1 MKLTSIRARGAA
13 LAFAAAALGIGLSS
27 TGLAQNASSSVGR
40 QRQVQF
46 SVKLSFRT
54 ATPNI
59 GLHITRDP
67 GNVDRIKGAVA
78 FEVQTNAAGNFSV
91 PLAAGTYRLRINA
104 DQLQGVING
113 IARRDRSIRP
123 NSTVVVL
130 RFSPQIKVTAPGQQP
145 IAPSTYV
152 VSNGPQEFALTIPAG
167 GGAVSGQLGLYDVQF
182 ESGAAAPQ
190 PARGASPG
198 GSRGENAFS
207 IDHADRLFGNYAGIM
222 TPDANGPTGPTTQRI
237 KFDLP
242 RGSFGGDAAT
252 APGGTSSQRA
262 IKVTTP

>member
-1 MKLTSIRARGAA
+1 M
-13 LAFAAAALGIGLSS
+13 AALGIGLSS
-27 TGLAQNASSSVGR
+27 TGLAQNASSSIGR

-59 GLHITRDP
+59 GLHITRDT
-67 GNVDRIKGAVA
+67 GNVDRIKGGVS
-78 FEVQTNAAGNFSV
+78 FEEQTNAAGNFSV

-113 IARRDRSIRP
+113 MARRDRSIQP

-130 RFSPQIKVTAPGQQP
+130 RFSPQIKVMAPGHEP
-145 IAPSTYV
+145 VASSTFLIANS
-152 VSNGPQEFALTIPAG
+152 PQEFLLTVPAG
-167 GGAVSGQLGLYDVQF
+167 VGSVSGQLGLYDVR
-182 ESGAAAPQ
+182 SGNGAVVPQ
-190 PARGASPG
+190 SERGASPG
-198 GSRGENAFS
+198 GNRGDIVAQRKYGENAFS

-222 TPDANGPTGPTTQRI
+222 TPDVNGPTGPTTQRI

-242 RGSFGGDAAT
+242 RGSFGGDAVQV
-252 APGGTSSQRA
+252 PGRLH
-262 IKVTTP
+262 PNEL